1 MSCAIPLSADPIR
14 KITIEVMKA
23 PLRPYMSPT
32 LPQMG
37 VEAAVAR
44 VYAVTTHDRRSSPP
58 SSPTIVGIAVPTIML
73 SSMASI
79 IATISA
85 NRTTR
90 TLRGCFSGSAT
101 TPVLSAIV
109 PTPLGTAAVPGYLL
123 ADRQVDYTREIR
135 PATSR
140 SSSKFRRALPAGR
153 QVGFQ
158 GSARTTRMGG
168 TMDGTK
174 RQRRGDT
181 RQRIQDVALEL
192 FSEQGYEKT
201 SLREIAEHLDVTKA
215 ALYYH
220 FKTKEE
226 ILISLFQD
234 LTRPLDE
241 LIEWGR
247 QQPHTLDTKKEV
259 LRQYS
264 EALSGAAPL
273 FRFMQENQA
282 TVRELSIG
290 ETFKD
295 RMHSM
300 LDIIREPDSPLTD
313 QVRCVSALF
322 TMHAGM
328 FVLRDV
334 EGDPEDKRKAV
345 LEVAIDLVTQ
355 AHGA

>member
-1 MSCAIPLSADPIR
+1 
-14 KITIEVMKA
+14 
-23 PLRPYMSPT
+23 
-32 LPQMG
+32 
-37 VEAAVAR
+37 
-44 VYAVTTHDRRSSPP
+44 
-58 SSPTIVGIAVPTIML
+58 
-73 SSMASI
+73 
-79 IATISA
+79 
-85 NRTTR
+85 
-90 TLRGCFSGSAT
+90 
-101 TPVLSAIV
+101 
-109 PTPLGTAAVPGYLL
+109 
-123 ADRQVDYTREIR
+123 
-135 PATSR
+135 
-140 SSSKFRRALPAGR
+140 
-153 QVGFQ
+153 
-158 GSARTTRMGG
+158 MGG

-201 SLREIAEHLDVTKA
+201 SLREIAEHLGVTKA

-226 ILISLFQD
+226 ILISLFED

-241 LIEWGR
+241 LIDWGK
-247 QQPHTLDTKKEV
+247 QQPHSLETKKEV
-259 LRQYS
+259 LRRYS
-264 EALSGAAPL
+264 EALGGASPL

-295 RMHSM
+295 RMISM
-300 LDIIREPDSPLTD
+300 LEIIKEPESPLTD
-313 QVRCVSALF
+313 QVRCISALF

-328 FVLRDV
+328 FVLKDV

-355 AHGA
+355 AHGGGAAHGGGVS

>member
-1 MSCAIPLSADPIR
+1 
-14 KITIEVMKA
+14 
-23 PLRPYMSPT
+23 
-32 LPQMG
+32 
-37 VEAAVAR
+37 
-44 VYAVTTHDRRSSPP
+44 
-58 SSPTIVGIAVPTIML
+58 
-73 SSMASI
+73 
-79 IATISA
+79 
-85 NRTTR
+85 
-90 TLRGCFSGSAT
+90 
-101 TPVLSAIV
+101 
-109 PTPLGTAAVPGYLL
+109 
-123 ADRQVDYTREIR
+123 
-135 PATSR
+135 
-140 SSSKFRRALPAGR
+140 
-153 QVGFQ
+153 
-158 GSARTTRMGG
+158 MGG

-181 RQRIQDVALEL
+181 RQRIQDVALQL

-241 LIEWGR
+241 LIDWAK
-247 QQPHTLDTKKEV
+247 QQPHTLETKQEV
-259 LRQYS
+259 LRRYS
-264 EALSGAAPL
+264 EALTGAAPL

-282 TVRELSIG
+282 TVRELSVG

-295 RMHSM
+295 RMLAM
-300 LDIIREPDSPLTD
+300 LDIIKEPESALTD

-328 FVLRDV
+328 FVLKDV

-355 AHGA
+355 AHGGA